1 MISNRLTGDEII
13 RSNEFSRVSI
23 GKTTGLIAVD
33 VKNDVIATI
42 PIKIWIEVTFLPIIQ
57 DKVKKKGNISPKIKT
72 GPLLIYNVIFFL
84 AKVHIIDK
92 LERKKERFFLILL
105 ILINPP

>member
-1 MISNRLTGDEII
+1 MISNRLTGDETN
-13 RSNEFSRVSI
+13 RSNELSRVSI

-72 GPLLIYNVIFFL
+72 GPLLIYNIIFFF

-92 LERKKERFFLILL
+92 LERKKDIFPLILL